1 MNLQSVRLEL
11 EEVKNVSELSEGVVA
26 SSVAL
31 NWTLGWVKSFKKF
44 SERRRYFEEDLR
56 SLQRLV
62 KMIIFFNYLFYLNL
76 NICNSFASLAIL
88 NCFITFLHHS

>member
-56 SLQRLV
+56 SLQKLV
-62 KMIIFFNYLFYLNL
+62 KIIIYPPFFLRM
-76 NICNSFASLAIL
+76 
-88 NCFITFLHHS
+88 